1 MDNRNAL
8 WAAYT
13 AGDPLSLDDE
23 DRLAAAMQD
32 VQWWDLARSD
42 LRMDG
47 LARAVA
53 TASSAP
59 EEGVR
64 FAEQWESRLQASL
77 LDYRGRLKKRRR
89 RIALGAVLAVAG
101 LAFAAIT
108 YKRPRETSAPVVIP
122 PQQTTTPALLNPRG
136 ATVRPS
142 VVPEEH
148 PIQQPVR
155 RTLYQWDVEDSD
167 DPKNLWHGQ
176 VVDGPFHEGSNKAIL
191 GAFSLSPWAGLEYTV
206 GFHDTQNALMFPY
219 VETFGIG
226 FDYWVGKGESNI
238 TVQVRN
244 RTQKCSYAIKLPI
257 KVTEEWVSVTVRM
270 SELHPVIKRCI
281 HSDPGDA
288 MNDLLIMGGRLGGA
302 PIYVDNV
309 VMFDD

>member
-1 MDNRNAL
+1 MNNRNAL

-23 DRLAAAMQD
+23 EQLAAAMQD
-32 VQWWDLARSD
+32 VQWSDVARLD

-53 TASSAP
+53 SALSAP
-59 EEGVR
+59 QEGVR
-64 FAEQWESRLQASL
+64 FAKQWESRLQASL
-77 LDYRGRLKKRRR
+77 RDNRERLKKRRR
-89 RIALGAVLAVAG
+89 KVALGAVLAVAG
-101 LAFAAIT
+101 LAFAAVM
-108 YKRPRETSAPVVIP
+108 YKRPRETRAPAVMP
-122 PQQTTTPALLNPRG
+122 SQQITTPPPLKPRG
-136 ATVRPS
+136 ETPRPS
-142 VVPEEH
+142 VVPEVH
-148 PIQQPVR
+148 PNQPPTR
-155 RTLYQWDVEDSD
+155 RTLYQWNVEDSD

-176 VVDGPFHEGSNKAIL
+176 VVDGPFHEGSGKAIL

-206 GFHDTQNALMFPY
+206 GFHDAQNALMFPY
-219 VETFGIG
+219 VETVGIS

-244 RTQKCSYAIKLPI
+244 RTQKCSYAITLPT

-270 SELHPVIKRCI
+270 SQLHPVIERCI

-288 MNDLLIMGGRLGGA
+288 MNDLLIMGGRLGGS